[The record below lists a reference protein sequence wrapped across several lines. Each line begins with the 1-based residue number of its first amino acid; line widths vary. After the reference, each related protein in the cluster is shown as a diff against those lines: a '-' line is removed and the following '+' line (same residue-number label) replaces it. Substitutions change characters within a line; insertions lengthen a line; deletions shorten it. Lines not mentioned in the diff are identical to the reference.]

1 MFTWRRSCRIDR
13 LHLMRQVKEANQI
26 QALEPWQPGSFP
38 GNSVNKQMKS
48 LIDEAYPE
56 LSKTMTDE
64 EKAGVEAIICL
75 QGSVGVTETAEKA
88 LSSWRAFTPGQRRFT
103 MATFDSMCK

>member
-1 MFTWRRSCRIDR
+1 
-13 LHLMRQVKEANQI
+13 
-26 QALEPWQPGSFP
+26 
-38 GNSVNKQMKS
+38 MKT

-75 QGSVGVTETAEKA
+75 QGMAGITETAEKA
-88 LSSWRAFTPGQRRFT
+88 LSSWRAFTDSQRKFT
-103 MATFDSMCK
+103 MATFRVMCR